1 MKQIKVSFLM
11 ATLLAALTVNAQD
24 GSSEKYKSYF
34 KAGVKYLSDNVYLG
48 RKDSATISY
57 ITPTIGYFTK
67 SGFYVTAG
75 ASYQPN
81 NGANRIDL
89 VTAEVGYDFS
99 VKDKFYGGIYAGK
112 YFYSANSYAVNAEVN
127 TGIGA
132 YGSYNLGSVSLNG
145 GAGLSLSSQT
155 DLITEAGISNSFTDK
170 NDKIEFVPTVKF
182 NAGSQNYF
190 NQYFTTGRAANV
202 NKGKGRGRGRGNNGG
217 GTTTT
222 TTESVLQASQ
232 FKILDYE
239 LSVPFTY
246 KTKRVE
252 FKFTPTYA
260 IPVNAATIE
269 TANGIVKEGLSNH
282 FYAELELYYKF

>member
-1 MKQIKVSFLM
+1 MKQIKVSFLLAM
-11 ATLLAALTVNAQD
+11 LIAGATVKAQD
-24 GSSEKYKSYF
+24 STSAKNKSYF

-57 ITPTIGYFTK
+57 ITPTIGYFNK

-89 VTAEVGYDFS
+89 VTVEAGYDFS
-99 VKDKFYGGIYAGK
+99 IKDKFYGGFYAGK
-112 YFYSANSYAVNAEVN
+112 YFYSGDSYAVNAEVN

-155 DLITEAGISNSFTDK
+155 DLITEAGISKSFTDK
-170 NDKIEFVPTVKF
+170 NDKIEFVPEIKF

-190 NQYFTTGRAANV
+190 NEYFTTGRAANA
-202 NKGKGRGRGRGNNGG
+202 NKGKGKGRGNSGG

-222 TTESVLQASQ
+222 ITESVLQASQ

-239 LSVPFTY
+239 LSAPFTY
-246 KTKRVE
+246 KTNKVE

-269 TANGIVKEGLSNH
+269 TANGLVKEGISNH

>member
-1 MKQIKVSFLM
+1 MKQIKVSFLL
-11 ATLLAALTVNAQD
+11 ATLLAAFTVKAQD
-24 GSSEKYKSYF
+24 ESSAKNKSYF

-57 ITPTIGYFTK
+57 ITPTIGYYNK
-67 SGFYVTAG
+67 SGFYATAG

-89 VTAEVGYDFS
+89 VTVEAGYDFS
-99 VKDKFYGGIYAGK
+99 IKDKFYCGFYAGK
-112 YFYSANSYAVNAEVN
+112 YFYSGDSYAVNAEVN

-155 DLITEAGISNSFTDK
+155 DLIAEAGISKSFTDK
-170 NDKIEFVPTVKF
+170 NDKIEFVPEIKF

-190 NQYFTTGRAANV
+190 NEFFTTGRVKNV
-202 NKGKGRGRGRGNNGG
+202 GKGKGKRNGSGG
-217 GTTTT
+217 GGTTT

-239 LSVPFTY
+239 LSAPFTY
-246 KTKRVE
+246 KTNKVE

-260 IPVNAATIE
+260 IPVNAATIQ
-269 TANGIVKEGLSNH
+269 TSNGLVKEGISNH
-282 FYAELELYYKF
+282 FYAEFEFYYKF